1 MNTLR
6 GALAN
11 AGIPEPSKDT
21 ETFKMIRWGRNN
33 RYWLKKF
40 DGGYVFGDFVKGFNS
55 HVFEG
60 EYCGKRLKS
69 AQNRLSEAM
78 KSVQSSIDTVNK
90 LAADKAATVWAKSEF
105 CSDQTYT
112 KNKKIGSFGLK
123 MYKNSV
129 IVPLYDV
136 SGKLW
141 SLQFIDGDGNKRFL
155 SGGKKK
161 GCFFTIGSLDG
172 AKQVFMCE
180 GYATGASVYES
191 IDQPVVVAFDAGNL
205 KPVAEA
211 LRKKYRDLQ
220 IFICADNDCYGE
232 NGLNVGVEKAN
243 ETAQSVGGHV
253 IIPRFNDTST
263 NPTDFNDLF
272 VLEGKDAVRA
282 VITEA
287 VQKVCQAQPD
297 VPASFILSDD
307 GLFCV
312 DKRTE
317 QPIRISNYIKVIAFT
332 KSDDEVSRLVEFK
345 DYKGNKQTLVIKS
358 GMFSKDG
365 EQIRIALLKHGFIFV
380 GSALSKRKLTEY
392 IASSVPSKELSL
404 VSRIGFFDDVYVR
417 PDCVVGKSSEEVVLD
432 TAIRDESCGTAG
444 NLQDWN
450 DHVARWC
457 VGNSRLVFAISTAF
471 ASTLLHHCNMPNFG
485 FHIVGNSSSG
495 KTTCLHI
502 AASVYGNPKYVV
514 TWKATDN
521 AMENMAFRRND
532 SLLILDELSEISPS
546 KAGEVAYMLANGQG
560 KKRLDKNCNA
570 RETMS
575 WHLIFLSSGEIDL
588 DSHMAEERK
597 NSKAGQKIR
606 LLNISAKASKD
617 SFGIFENLMGFQDG
631 AEFSNYL
638 REKAAR
644 YYGVPSIEF
653 IKHILAHNDQIKTQF
668 REEFQQLKARYLP
681 EKSEGQDMRAFEKF
695 MFVGF
700 AGELAIKWNIV
711 CWNPGTAYVA
721 AISCFNSWLEDKE
734 GVGDDENRQILEHV
748 KAFFEL
754 HGHSRFFDLNGFK
767 DQKVPNMAGY
777 KLVYKDAVTFFVS
790 PSIFKNEICRK
801 FNRKAV
807 INLLIDKGFMLKDHN
822 GDYRQQKWTPDGN
835 RKVYVISGEI
845 LL

>member
-1 MNTLR
+1 MDKLIM
-6 GALAN
+6 ALVKAN
-11 AGIPEPSKDT
+11 IPIPNKGT
-21 ETFKMIRWGRNN
+21 ETCGIVRWGKNN
-33 RYWLKKF
+33 RYWLRKF
-40 DGGYVFGDFVKGFNS
+40 QGGYIFGDFVTGLS
-55 HVFEG
+55 DHVFDH
-60 EYCGKRLKS
+60 EYKGQRLKQVLTIMEKTRQATDQELMQIHKRT
-69 AQNRLSEAM
+69 AQKAQSIFDTAHTVSSHPYLS
-78 KSVQSSIDTVNK
+78 
-90 LAADKAATVWAKSEF
+90 
-105 CSDQTYT
+105 T
-112 KNKKIGSFGLK
+112 KKVLSHGLK
-123 MYKNSV
+123 EYKGCLL
-129 IVPLYDV
+129 IPLRDV
-136 SGKLW
+136 DGKLW
-141 SLQFIDGDGNKRFL
+141 SLQFIDKNSEKRFL

-161 GCFFTIGSLDG
+161 GCFFLIGTLG
-172 AKQVFMCE
+172 ENAFVCE
-180 GYATGASVYES
+180 GYATGATIYECTAV
-191 IDQPVVVAFDAGNL
+191 PTVVAFDAGNL
-205 KPVAEA
+205 ESVVQA
-211 LRKKYRDLQ
+211 LRKQYPNLKMIL
-220 IFICADNDCYGE
+220 CADNDCYGE
-232 NGLNVGVEKAN
+232 ANVGVEKAN
-243 ETAQSVGGHV
+243 AAAKSVGAQVV
-253 IIPRFNDTST
+253 IPKFKDTA
-263 NPTDFNDLF
+263 NHPTDFNDLF
-272 VLEGKDAVRA
+272 VLEGKETIAEFLKGVWDDKNCESS
-282 VITEA
+282 I
-287 VQKVCQAQPD
+287 PD
-297 VPASFILSDD
+297 GFVLSDD
-307 GLFCV
+307 GLFFL
-312 DKRTE
+312 DQKTE
-317 QPIRISNYIKVIAFT
+317 KLKRISNYIRVEAFVKGENEVAKLVRFRDYRNRFQQMIAKPRMFT
-332 KSDDEVSRLVEFK
+332 
-345 DYKGNKQTLVIKS
+345 
-358 GMFSKDG
+358 KDG
-365 EQIRIALLKHGFIFV
+365 EQLRVDLLGKGFIYTGDTF
-380 GSALSKRKLTEY
+380 SKRKLFEY

-495 KTTCLHI
+495 KTTCLHV
-502 AASVYGNPKYVV
+502 AASVFGNPKYVV

-575 WHLIFLSSGEIDL
+575 WRLIFLSSGEIDL

-606 LLNISAKASKD
+606 LLNISAKATKD

-700 AGELAIKWNIV
+700 AGELAIKWNVV
-711 CWNPGTAYVA
+711 CWKPGTAYVA

-777 KLVYKDAVTFFVS
+777 KLVDKDAVTFFVS

-835 RKVYVISGEI
+835 KKVYVISGEI